1 MQFNHDNMHG
11 VRLAESLVNM
21 LADGMWGSDSLED
34 LLASHLFRSPRVTAT
49 NQDELRAWAI
59 RLQTVFAAE
68 DQEARCSAVNAL
80 LAQGV
85 RRVFLTTHDDM
96 LPHLHFAD
104 ASETLVERVRAV
116 TAGGLAI
123 FMTEAAGERLG
134 VCAWRDCSRVFADT
148 SRGGNRAYCSAR
160 CGNADAVR
168 RYRGRARSG

>member
-21 LADGMWGSDSLED
+21 LADGPWDGSALQD
-34 LLASHLFRSPRVTAT
+34 LLASHLFRSPQVTAT
-49 NQDELRAWAI
+49 NQDELRAWAV
-59 RLQTVFAAE
+59 RLQTVFAAA
-68 DQEARCSAVNAL
+68 DQEGRCTAVNAL
-80 LAQGV
+80 LAEGV

-134 VCAWRDCSRVFADT
+134 VCAWRDCNRVFADT

-168 RYRGRARSG
+168 RYRDRARSG